1 MVEER
6 PMSNTIKHPELNYTL
21 SDAAEGVD
29 IKAVHAFLKES
40 YWAKDVPIEVVE
52 KSIKGSHCFS
62 LFDEDGEQV
71 GFARIVTDHA
81 TCAYV
86 NDVYVLEAHRGKGL
100 ARWLMETIMEH
111 PDLQGLRRWVLLT
124 ADQHI
129 FYQKLG
135 FQAPSSP
142 EWYMEK
148 SNPSPWL

>member
-1 MVEER
+1 MTQR
-6 PMSNTIKHPELNYTL
+6 IHHHDMSYTI
-21 SDAAEGVD
+21 SDDQSDVD
-29 IKAVHAFLKES
+29 VDAVHAFLKTS
-40 YWAKDVPIEVVE
+40 YWAKDVPLDIVK
-52 KSIKGSHCFS
+52 KSISGSHCFS
-62 LFDEDGEQV
+62 LFDGEGAQV

-86 NDVYVLEAHRGKGL
+86 NDVYVLEDHRGKGL
-100 ARWLMETIMEH
+100 ARWLMETIMAH

-135 FQAPSSP
+135 FQSPSSP

-148 SNPSPWL
+148 SNPAPWL